1 MGWNRNDKEGK
12 EMETNKGK
20 TVILL
25 LAVLVLSTVLFP
37 NTVLGSGMRLDYSA
51 NFTLKKGSTYT
62 ITYWVKTSAPA
73 SMMVALEPGWV
84 FNARVITSVSGTD
97 FTDGVYLFD
106 NSPGGSWQKIT
117 NTFTVSDVMDKTSG
131 RSCRADRTGRT
142 SPAQRTS
149 PTLRY
154 PVDVFKPVL
163 PAEGQSNA
171 GQPGWKYG
179 GLRGI

>member
-1 MGWNRNDKEGK
+1 
-12 EMETNKGK
+12 METNKGK